1 MAIIDILG
9 VQFNT
14 IDLSQAAEDC
24 MSIVERG
31 ERGYP
36 VPVNVNIIM
45 QMRTEK
51 AVREYVEGASI
62 IVADGL
68 PLVWLS
74 RLWYRTPLPER
85 VTGVALMEA
94 LIERAAL
101 EGRPVYFLGATA
113 AVIQV
118 LIERLN
124 KDLPSLKI
132 AGYSDGYFSE
142 EEEPERVTAIAES
155 GANLLFVGM
164 GVPRQEQFII
174 RNWENLGVNLV
185 LAGGGSFDVISGIK
199 QRTPQAWSRFGFE
212 WLYRLIQD
220 PKRYY
225 RRYLETFPKFLL
237 IATVASLYR
246 IPQRLFLRTPVP
258 SKSQRDLNREQ

>member
-51 AVREYVEGASI
+51 AVR
-62 IVADGL
+62 
-68 PLVWLS
+68 
-74 RLWYRTPLPER
+74 
-85 VTGVALMEA
+85 TGVALMEA